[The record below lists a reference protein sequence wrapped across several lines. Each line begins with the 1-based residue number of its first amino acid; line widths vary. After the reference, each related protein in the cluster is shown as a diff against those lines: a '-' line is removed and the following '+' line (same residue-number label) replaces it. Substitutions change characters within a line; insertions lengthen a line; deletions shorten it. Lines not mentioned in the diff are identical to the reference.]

1 MWDELWPSGLRF
13 QNVGAIG
20 EFEVRAEI
28 PGVDPTR
35 DIRICLSDAV
45 LRVEVTRAP
54 TRADQI
60 RSEFHYGRSIGA
72 VGVPPQVDG
81 RQLSATY
88 QRGVLTI
95 ASAPAAAPGR
105 PVPIRVEPIRD
116 VTVAWT
122 VRDLRT

>member
-1 MWDELWPSGLRF
+1 MMTSPLRRIWDELRPSGLRF
-13 QNVGAIG
+13 HSVGAIG

-28 PGVDPTR
+28 PGVDPTQ
-35 DIRICLSDAV
+35 DIRIWLSDGV

-72 VGVPPQVDG
+72 VGVPPQVDE

-88 QRGVLTI
+88 DRGVLTI
-95 ASAPAAAPGR
+95 ANAPAAAQGR
-105 PVPIRVEPIRD
+105 PIPIRVGQIGD
-116 VTVAWT
+116 VTVA
-122 VRDLRT
+122 